1 MLRHKLRHL
10 KRILIVFLVLIS
22 LNSLAGEYKILLINS
37 YHNTLSWTDSLNY
50 GFISTLKQNKL
61 DFEIYVEN
69 LDYKRNKNINYQ
81 NEFVSYLKAKYSTLE
96 IKLLFVTDND
106 ALTFIESIHDSIF
119 PNTPVVFC
127 GVNNRYVFQK
137 NYTGII
143 EQVDVKKNLDLIAQ
157 LHPNIDTLYCV
168 VDRTTTGIIL
178 DKQIA
183 ESVSKNKYQFSTVT
197 LTDLTI
203 DELIKKVK
211 GFEKNAAILFLL
223 FNQDNKG
230 EYFSYEEA
238 LDSVSKYAKVPI
250 YGTWGFYLNHGIV
263 GGEIISGYEHGKQAG
278 ELALKIINGKPVEN
292 LSAFAG
298 NTKMIFDYRAMKKHK
313 IGLTKVPKG
322 SIILHNPL
330 EYIKRNKVEIFLT
343 MTIVLILLV
352 IIYLLII
359 INKSGKKHIEIHK
372 SYNQELKIKN
382 AQIIESLSKAEEAN
396 NLKSAFL
403 ANMSHEIRTP
413 MNAIM
418 GFSRLVLLKKDLSRS
433 EIDNF
438 LNIVADNSQKLL
450 NLINDIIDISK
461 IEVNQLKFNI
471 SKANINEIVRNCF
484 NIAEVE
490 RARLEKNDLNLNI
503 TFSVNTDSVIVDT
516 DADRIHQV
524 IMNLV
529 NNALKFTE
537 KGSITIGYDIQDK
550 WIEVFVQDTGVGI
563 DEQHKSII
571 FDRFRQIETPL
582 NRKYGGSG
590 LGLSICKGIING
602 LGGEIGVKSELG
614 VGSTFW
620 FRIPNTCSISD
631 ANTSKL
637 ENSDLKIRS
646 FENKSILIVE
656 DNFVSSK
663 LLVEILK
670 HTKAELILS
679 NSAEEAIEICRTNN
693 KIDLVLMDI
702 QLPGI
707 NGYEA
712 TRIIKGIRSNLPI
725 IAQTAN
731 AMSNEKEKAIQ
742 MGCDDY
748 VSKPYNFQ
756 YLLSSIEKLI
766 T

>member
-1 MLRHKLRHL
+1 M
-10 KRILIVFLVLIS
+10 
-22 LNSLAGEYKILLINS
+22 
-37 YHNTLSWTDSLNY
+37 
-50 GFISTLKQNKL
+50 
-61 DFEIYVEN
+61 
-69 LDYKRNKNINYQ
+69 
-81 NEFVSYLKAKYSTLE
+81 
-96 IKLLFVTDND
+96 
-106 ALTFIESIHDSIF
+106 
-119 PNTPVVFC
+119 
-127 GVNNRYVFQK
+127 
-137 NYTGII
+137 
-143 EQVDVKKNLDLIAQ
+143 
-157 LHPNIDTLYCV
+157 
-168 VDRTTTGIIL
+168 
-178 DKQIA
+178 
-183 ESVSKNKYQFSTVT
+183 
-197 LTDLTI
+197 
-203 DELIKKVK
+203 
-211 GFEKNAAILFLL
+211 
-223 FNQDNKG
+223 
-230 EYFSYEEA
+230 
-238 LDSVSKYAKVPI
+238 
-250 YGTWGFYLNHGIV
+250 
-263 GGEIISGYEHGKQAG
+263 
-278 ELALKIINGKPVEN
+278 
-292 LSAFAG
+292 
-298 NTKMIFDYRAMKKHK
+298 
-313 IGLTKVPKG
+313 
-322 SIILHNPL
+322 
-330 EYIKRNKVEIFLT
+330 
-343 MTIVLILLV
+343 
-352 IIYLLII
+352 
-359 INKSGKKHIEIHK
+359 
-372 SYNQELKIKN
+372 
-382 AQIIESLSKAEEAN
+382 
-396 NLKSAFL
+396 
-403 ANMSHEIRTP
+403 
-413 MNAIM
+413 
-418 GFSRLVLLKKDLSRS
+418 
-433 EIDNF
+433 
-438 LNIVADNSQKLL
+438 
-450 NLINDIIDISK
+450 
-461 IEVNQLKFNI
+461 
-471 SKANINEIVRNCF
+471 
-484 NIAEVE
+484 
-490 RARLEKNDLNLNI
+490 
-503 TFSVNTDSVIVDT
+503 
-516 DADRIHQV
+516 
-524 IMNLV
+524 
-529 NNALKFTE
+529 
-537 KGSITIGYDIQDK
+537 
-550 WIEVFVQDTGVGI
+550 FVQDTGVGI